1 MVYTLGQ
8 DNDGLLERYKNRK
21 TENLLELH
29 NKTPVWND
37 GKHDLFHYIVYSTV
51 RKLKGLEIAWMYL
64 VSFDLW
70 KSLMFWN
77 FLWGMNCGQFQYENL
92 SQTLWVTTCNVF
104 LILKTKSLNHLF
116 QLKKHYEWLC
126 VIFIF
131 NIENKITKPTFVFTL
146 PWCTNYSKKPFSRL
160 ENAWSNCMWQKN
172 HILGFW
178 NIL

>member
-51 RKLKGLEIAWMYL
+51 RKLKGLEIAWMCL

-77 FLWGMNCGQFQYENL
+77 FLWRTNCGQFQYENL
-92 SQTLWVTTCNVF
+92 SQTLWVTTWNVF
-104 LILKTKSLNHLF
+104 LILNTKSLNHLF
-116 QLKKHYEWLC
+116 QK
-126 VIFIF
+126 
-131 NIENKITKPTFVFTL
+131 TL
-146 PWCTNYSKKPFSRL
+146 WVTICNFYF
-160 ENAWSNCMWQKN
+160 
-172 HILGFW
+172 
-178 NIL
+178 